1 MSCVSLALSP
11 QMPSATTGDYAVQ
24 SSSPE
29 LGSAPVS
36 APTEALKQ
44 VLNII
49 EKKVRNMEKRKVSVL
64 LVVGC

>member
-1 MSCVSLALSP
+1 
-11 QMPSATTGDYAVQ
+11 MPSATTGDYAVQ

-29 LGSAPVS
+29 LGSAPVA

-49 EKKVRNMEKRKVSVL
+49 EKKVRNMEKRKVSV
-64 LVVGC
+64 